1 MTPDDL
7 AALMDRAYVQMRPW
21 SAQDIADTLAARQT
35 LILTKDHGF
44 LIAQL
49 VADECEILAIATDP
63 DAQRK
68 GIASA
73 LLSELVT
80 MAGQSGVTRI
90 LLEVAEQNHPAK
102 AFYAARGFAPVG
114 TRRGYYTLRDGTKDD
129 AALLSLA
136 IAQGQGDPA
145 PTSQGSGTK
154 SG

>member
-21 SAQDIADTLAARQT
+21 SAEDIATTLDSPYSHLLAH
-35 LILTKDHGF
+35 DHGF

-49 VADECEILAIATDP
+49 VADEAEILAIATDP
-63 DAQRK
+63 ARQRQ
-68 GIASA
+68 GVAST
-73 LLSELVT
+73 LLSDLILKAT
-80 MAGQSGVTRI
+80 QLGITRI
-90 LLEVAEQNHPAK
+90 FLEVAERNHPAK